1 MAWLDEHQPRS
12 RACYVGPLQSVVARE
27 QRGCSLQVGPACQ
40 DYANGPTIWR
50 GPVRSDP
57 SRENLCGQEA
67 SVQSHDMMQ
76 KCCSQK
82 LVFSCSR
89 FLCFLFFFISSLWR
103 FPNRIRI
110 GFVELI
116 LAWVLLCFHG
126 HCRTNIS
133 RWCVHTNKRRSGVK
147 RSKGYTIFL

>member
-1 MAWLDEHQPRS
+1 M
-12 RACYVGPLQSVVARE
+12 
-27 QRGCSLQVGPACQ
+27 GPACQ

-89 FLCFLFFFISSLWR
+89 FLCFLFLYAACDVFLI
-103 FPNRIRI
+103 
-110 GFVELI
+110 ELES
-116 LAWVLLCFHG
+116 VLLSSYWHGYCFASMDTVEQTSAG
-126 HCRTNIS
+126 GACTQIRD
-133 RWCVHTNKRRSGVK
+133 GLA
-147 RSKGYTIFL
+147 G